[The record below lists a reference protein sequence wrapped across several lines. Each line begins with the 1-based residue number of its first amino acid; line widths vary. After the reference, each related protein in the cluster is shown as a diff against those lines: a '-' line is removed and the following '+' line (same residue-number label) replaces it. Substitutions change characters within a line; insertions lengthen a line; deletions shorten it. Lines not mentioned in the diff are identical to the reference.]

1 MNFAKKHK
9 KEKLYVIVALKLGG
23 VDGADSLLR
32 FPPSKIPVQ
41 IGDAAKELVALCY
54 NDKDATGKGSTEA
67 YLLSSASKLTAAGS
81 KMMASASEII
91 LKKDKVTERGKDEN
105 SAIEARGEDDKV
117 DAENDEDALEGGKRS
132 H

>member
-1 MNFAKKHK
+1 MKELIMNFAKKHK

-41 IGDAAKELVALCY
+41 IGDAA
-54 NDKDATGKGSTEA
+54 
-67 YLLSSASKLTAAGS
+67 
-81 KMMASASEII
+81 
-91 LKKDKVTERGKDEN
+91 TERGKDEN

-117 DAENDEDALEGGKRS
+117 DEENDEDALEGGKRS

>member
-91 LKKDKVTERGKDEN
+91 LKKDKVTERGKN
-105 SAIEARGEDDKV
+105 GKLAIDIED
-117 DAENDEDALEGGKRS
+117 NDEGALEDEDGKRS

>member
-1 MNFAKKHK
+1 M
-9 KEKLYVIVALKLGG
+9 
-23 VDGADSLLR
+23 
-32 FPPSKIPVQ
+32 Q

-81 KMMASASEII
+81 KMMAAASELI
-91 LKKDKVTERGKDEN
+91 LKNDKVTERGKN
-105 SAIEARGEDDKV
+105 GKLAIAIEDNDEGAVEEEDDQ
-117 DAENDEDALEGGKRS
+117 EDEQDGKRS